1 MQQEINP
8 IIAYYLGQCH
18 SKGWVASDQGLKSFI
33 QQILSG
39 LRKADGRIHGEK

>member
-18 SKGWVASDQGLKSFI
+18 SKGLVASDQGLKSFI

-39 LRKADGRIHGEK
+39 LRKADGRMHWEN